1 MSIFVLASLSS
12 LIIDILK
19 SFLPIIILL
28 LIGTAITIIY
38 RYIKYGPS
46 IFSELK
52 SKSIYNYQQ
61 QIIANNINKIEGK
74 RKIIPLSGF
83 NSDLLVIDEFGIY
96 LIIYCDHAGTLTGS
110 MIHDKLSLKK
120 ADRVYNS
127 ITNPYLQLFQDE
139 SKIKEIIGEEE
150 IKKIIIFD
158 NNCNVQVDD
167 ISGVES
173 VFFRNF
179 YHTIRKKLKNN
190 HQRQIDI
197 DNFYHKIIEY
207 MEQSKEDIAKNK

>member
-1 MSIFVLASLSS
+1 MSVFVLASLSS
-12 LIIDILK
+12 VIIDILE
-19 SFLPIIILL
+19 SFVPIIILL

-46 IFSELK
+46 IFPKLK
-52 SKSIYNYQQ
+52 SKNIYNYRQ
-61 QIIANNINKIEGK
+61 QIIANNINKIEGN

-83 NSDLLVIDEFGIY
+83 NSDLLIIDEKGIY
-96 LIIYCDHAGTLTGS
+96 LITYYDHAGTLTGS
-110 MIHDKLSLKK
+110 MVDDKLNLKK
-120 ADRVYNS
+120 ADKVYTS

-167 ISGVES
+167 ICGVES

-179 YHTIRKKLKNN
+179 YHSIKKELKSNY
-190 HQRQIDI
+190 HKQINI
-197 DNFYHKIIEY
+197 DNYYRKIIEY